1 MHFGTKIV
9 LVQQMRELFFTSAL
23 YGSLSVRFSIMYITH
38 LFNLTISFGST
49 QKNDETVTIMDWIKS
64 TKYECGFYTFYFIC
78 IIIRL
83 FIFPVVSV
91 WYTFYFGCLP
101 LLMNIFWYWF
111 GPIVYDILPTKK
123 DKTGTKCYDKDT
135 KMFEDK
141 YHTQIP
147 NSIIFNKK
155 LGRI

>member
-1 MHFGTKIV
+1 
-9 LVQQMRELFFTSAL
+9 
-23 YGSLSVRFSIMYITH
+23 MYITH
-38 LFNLTISFGST
+38 LFNLNINFGST
-49 QKNDETVTIMDWIKS
+49 QKNDETVTITDWIKS
-64 TKYECGFYTFYFIC
+64 TKYECGLYTFYLIC
-78 IIIRL
+78 ILIRL
-83 FIFPVVSV
+83 FIFPIVSK

-101 LLMNIFWYWF
+101 LLMNIIWYWF

-123 DKTGTKCYDKDT
+123 DKTYTICYDHNT

-155 LGRI
+155 CNISSI